1 MVCDCTISINYSI
14 LYERISVDVGPLII
28 TSEEIINGK
37 ASYTWTD
44 VTTSINFIIY
54 WDNETNQWGIYNE
67 TTEELL
73 FYLPYL
79 GDCPGDP
86 LEEENVW
93 FIIERQERILPLS
106 AFSTIVNNCDQVLP
120 IPIDP
125 QCVAWE
131 NGTLESLPFPW
142 NDYTFILND
151 FPNPE
156 SLYPGQ
162 LISELYFITFVG
174 NYGTGEYKIGTL
186 VYLLGTTVYNS
197 YVVGSEF
204 IGVLI
209 VDSEGTIIIPSIR
222 DINIGYV
229 CFVEEQDTSIEN
241 NFNTCVLDKQCEFAK
256 CVSKYLQ
263 MLQFG
268 ATCCDDLEDLKNK
281 KRILEILNCYDTRD
295 IENNTMDYNSISY
308 SKIKNFLN
316 S

>member
-1 MVCDCTISINYSI
+1 MACNNQISIEYTIGTKPVVTIPAFVVISSGTQNGKDYYVWTDFWSDTELRMYWSNDGYWVIAPNNDLLSI
-14 LYERISVDVGPLII
+14 LAYL
-28 TSEEIINGK
+28 
-37 ASYTWTD
+37 
-44 VTTSINFIIY
+44 
-54 WDNETNQWGIYNE
+54 NQPE
-67 TTEELL
+67 S
-73 FYLPYL
+73 
-79 GDCPGDP
+79 DCPG
-86 LEEENVW
+86 LIGEENDWQITETGFNFELVS
-93 FIIERQERILPLS
+93 FT
-106 AFSTIVNNCDQVLP
+106 STLKESPVPPSPSCTS
-120 IPIDP
+120 
-125 QCVAWE
+125 WE
-131 NGTLESLPFPW
+131 NGTNENLLFPW
-142 NDYTFILND
+142 DTYTFILTD

-162 LISELYFITFVG
+162 PISELYFSNPPAQG
-174 NYGTGEYKIGTL
+174 GTGEYKVGTL

-209 VDSEGTIIIPSIR
+209 VDSEGTIIIPFSR
-222 DINIGYV
+222 DLNIGYV

>member
-1 MVCDCTISINYSI
+1 MVCNCTISINYSI
-14 LYERISVDVGPLII
+14 LYGGIPVDVGPLII
-28 TSEEIINGK
+28 TSEEVINGK

-44 VTTSINFIIY
+44 ITTGINFIIY
-54 WDNETNQWGIYNE
+54 WDNETNQWGIYNKA
-67 TTEELL
+67 TEELL

-93 FIIERQERILPLS
+93 FFNDESSPLL
-106 AFSTIVNNCDQVLP
+106 AFSTIVNNC

-131 NGTLESLPFPW
+131 NGTLEALPFPW

-156 SLYPGQ
+156 TLYPGQ
-162 LISELYFITFVG
+162 LISELYFITPG
-174 NYGTGEYKIGTL
+174 SYGTGEYKIGTL

-209 VDSEGTIIIPSIR
+209 VDSEGTIIIPSSR
-222 DINIGYV
+222 DLNIGYV
-229 CFVEEQDTSIEN
+229 CFAKKEDTSIEN

-256 CVSKYLQ
+256 CVLKYLQ

-268 ATCCDDLEDLKNK
+268 ATCCDDLENLKNK
-281 KRILEILNCYDTRD
+281 KRILEILNCYDSRD
-295 IENNTMDYNSISY
+295 IENDTMDYNTIKY

-316 S
+316 C

>member
-1 MVCDCTISINYSI
+1 MACNNQISIEYTIGTKPVVTIPAFVVISSGTQNGKDYYVWTDFWSDTELRMYWSNDGYWVIAPNNDLLSI
-14 LYERISVDVGPLII
+14 LAYL
-28 TSEEIINGK
+28 
-37 ASYTWTD
+37 
-44 VTTSINFIIY
+44 
-54 WDNETNQWGIYNE
+54 NQPEN
-67 TTEELL
+67 
-73 FYLPYL
+73 
-79 GDCPGDP
+79 DCPG
-86 LEEENVW
+86 LIEEENDWQITETGFNFELVS
-93 FIIERQERILPLS
+93 FT
-106 AFSTIVNNCDQVLP
+106 STLEESPVPPSPSCTN
-120 IPIDP
+120 
-125 QCVAWE
+125 WE
-131 NGTLESLPFPW
+131 NGTNENLPFPW

-156 SLYPGQ
+156 TLYPGQ
-162 LISELYFITFVG
+162 LISELYFVTFG

-222 DINIGYV
+222 DLNIGYV
-229 CFVEEQDTSIEN
+229 CFVEKQDTSIEN

-268 ATCCDDLEDLKNK
+268 TTCCDDLEDLKNK